1 MTFPLY
7 ILRVTVCSEG
17 SPRVRRDQDGTK
29 KGNRI
34 NLQFTFTE
42 IFLTIPSHSQQSI
55 EAHVEDGED

>member
-42 IFLTIPSHSQQSI
+42 IFLTIPSH
-55 EAHVEDGED
+55 EAYFGPQIIGQEL